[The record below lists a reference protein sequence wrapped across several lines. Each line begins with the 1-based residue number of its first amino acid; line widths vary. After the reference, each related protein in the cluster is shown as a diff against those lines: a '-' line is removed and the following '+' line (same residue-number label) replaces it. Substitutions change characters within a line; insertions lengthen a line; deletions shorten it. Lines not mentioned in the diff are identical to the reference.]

1 MKAKRFSIEVSD
13 EAEIDFDKSYE
24 YYSEESPK
32 VADSFFRQINLSLEN
47 LKQRPTS
54 FPIAYKNV
62 RKYVVNKFPFVIYY
76 QVIDSEFA

>member
-47 LKQRPTS
+47 GTVQ
-54 FPIAYKNV
+54 N
-62 RKYVVNKFPFVIYY
+62 FV
-76 QVIDSEFA
+76 